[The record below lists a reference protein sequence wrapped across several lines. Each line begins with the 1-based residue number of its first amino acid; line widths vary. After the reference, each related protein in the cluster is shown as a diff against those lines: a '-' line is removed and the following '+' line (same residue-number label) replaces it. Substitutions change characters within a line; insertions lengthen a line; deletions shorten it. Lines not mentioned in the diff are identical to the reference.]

1 MLCTIGNNA
10 NIGSIFKYGTCFI
23 SNSIIPILVTV
34 ALVFLVWGVVKF
46 FIINA
51 DEEAKRTQGKQFMIW
66 GIVALAVIVSIWG
79 IVNILGSTFGLETGV
94 LPGVRPR

>member
-10 NIGSIFKYGTCFI
+10 NIGSLFKYGTCFI
-23 SNSIIPILVTV
+23 SKSVIPILFTV
-34 ALVFLVWGVVKF
+34 AIVFLVWGVVKF
-46 FIINA
+46 FIINS

-66 GIVALAVIVSIWG
+66 GIVALAVMISVWG
-79 IVNILGSTFGLETGV
+79 LVNILGGTFSLDTSV